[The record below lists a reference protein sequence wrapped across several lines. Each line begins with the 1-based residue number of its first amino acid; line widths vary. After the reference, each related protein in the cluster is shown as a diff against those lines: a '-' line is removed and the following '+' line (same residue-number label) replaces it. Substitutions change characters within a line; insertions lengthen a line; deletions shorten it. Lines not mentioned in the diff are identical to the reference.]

1 MPLAADQCTPTTPL
15 DLCSTGAGPVSCTS
29 AAWASIAFTDTLDS

>member
-15 DLCSTGAGPVSCTS
+15 DLGSTAASQVSWLRV
-29 AAWASIAFTDTLDS
+29 AVLLHGLL